1 MLNERPIFVIGAQR
15 SGTTLLRYI
24 LSSHPRIYIPP
35 ESNFIPRYFGSEPRG
50 TFSRNQSIE
59 IMKGIQN
66 YRTFFK
72 DWKHERPDPVTL
84 VDSLQYLTPANLL
97 NTLYIQYASYYDAQ
111 RWGDKSP
118 IYSDYV
124 ELINEIFPQAQFIHI
139 IRDGRDVVLSMLKS
153 YQTIR
158 FFYFDIYYAARIWKE
173 RVNKARIAGNR
184 IGPEKYYEV
193 RYEDLTSSP
202 ANEIRNICQY
212 LGEDFFE
219 NMTAPYSTAA
229 DFHHSIGI
237 HSGTRKP
244 LNTGSVG
251 KWKTSMSLKDQR
263 VFNSIAGVL
272 LADLGYELHKLG
284 GKTISEVIRYGR
296 LKLKYYSVKLVKK
309 LIRSGGLFHPTE
321 ILSKYFEPYPKNSPQ

>member
-15 SGTTLLRYI
+15 SGTTLLRYV

-72 DWKHERPDPVTL
+72 DWKHERLDPVTL
-84 VDSLQYLTPANLL
+84 VDSLQYLSPADLL
-97 NTLYIQYASYYDAQ
+97 NSLYTQYASYYDAK

-158 FFYFDIYYAARIWKE
+158 FF
-173 RVNKARIAGNR
+173 
-184 IGPEKYYEV
+184 
-193 RYEDLTSSP
+193 
-202 ANEIRNICQY
+202 
-212 LGEDFFE
+212 
-219 NMTAPYSTAA
+219 
-229 DFHHSIGI
+229 
-237 HSGTRKP
+237 
-244 LNTGSVG
+244 
-251 KWKTSMSLKDQR
+251 
-263 VFNSIAGVL
+263 
-272 LADLGYELHKLG
+272 
-284 GKTISEVIRYGR
+284 
-296 LKLKYYSVKLVKK
+296 
-309 LIRSGGLFHPTE
+309 LF
-321 ILSKYFEPYPKNSPQ
+321 